1 MSDVEVVLRDLNR
14 LSLFCRIV
22 VLMRR
27 CYFRENWEKTP
38 HATPKCVTRPR
49 VLRCEREAF
58 LQLPVPVLLPLRV
71 GECTRRIVLHFDDY
85 YQNGAR

>member
-58 LQLPVPVLLPLRV
+58 SATSSSGLTSASRW
-71 GECTRRIVLHFDDY
+71 RMH
-85 YQNGAR
+85 